1 MSHTSSIN
9 RRNFLARS
17 AGVGAA
23 ITTGTRLLSAAE
35 AEDDSKNF
43 GRVRLG
49 APVFTQTDDPEQL
62 AREHVALGYRAA
74 YCPNIDINDRER
86 IKAVRDAFDKHDV
99 VLAEVGRWCNLM
111 DSDETKRAENLKK
124 VIEGLAL
131 ADEVGARCCV
141 DIAGSFNKDIWY
153 GPHPDNITPRH
164 FDLAVEN
171 ARKIIDA
178 VKPRRAK
185 FTYEMMGWA
194 LPDSPGSYLAML
206 KAIDRKGF
214 GVHLDPCNLV
224 NSPKRFY
231 ENGLLINQCF
241 DQLGEHIVSCHAKDL
256 KWNVEMNI
264 HFVEVPPGEGE
275 IDYKT
280 YLRRLSRL
288 DNVPLMVEHCDKKG
302 YERARRHLLDYG
314 PKVGVQM

>member
-1 MSHTSSIN
+1 MPQHSCIN
-9 RRNFLARS
+9 RRSFLTRT
-17 AGVGAA
+17 AGTTAA
-23 ITTGTRLLSAAE
+23 IAAGAGILRAAE
-35 AEDDSKNF
+35 SDETKKSF

-49 APVFTQTDDPEQL
+49 APVFADTDDPEKL
-62 AREHVALGYRAA
+62 ARAHVELGYRAA
-74 YCPNIDINDRER
+74 YCPNIDLNDHAR
-86 IKAVRDAFDKHDV
+86 IKAVREAFAKHDV
-99 VLAEVGRWCNLM
+99 VIAEVGRWCNLM
-111 DSDETKRAENLKK
+111 DADEKKRAENLKK
-124 VIEGLAL
+124 VTEGLAL

-164 FDLAVEN
+164 FELAVEN

-178 VKPRRAK
+178 VKPRRAR
-185 FTYEMMGWA
+185 FTYEMLGWA
-194 LPDSPGSYLAML
+194 LPDSPGSYRAML

-231 ENGLLINQCF
+231 ENGLLINECF

-264 HFVEVPPGEGE
+264 HFVEVPPGDGQL
-275 IDYKT
+275 DYKT
-280 YLRRLSRL
+280 FLRRLSRL
-288 DNVPLMVEHCDKKG
+288 DNVPLMVEHCDQEG
-302 YERARRHLLDYG
+302 YEKARKHLLDYG